1 MLCLLI
7 ASAFAGHPDYCQD
20 KYNCAG
26 EKHVGCEQSKLW
38 DGVREDKNSTR
49 TNQISLKIIK

>member
-1 MLCLLI
+1 M
-7 ASAFAGHPDYCQD
+7 ASALAGHPDYCQD

-38 DGVREDKNSTR
+38 DGVREDGINTP
-49 TNQISLKIIK
+49 TNRILLKIIK

>member
-1 MLCLLI
+1 M
-7 ASAFAGHPDYCQD
+7 ASALAGHPDYCQD

-38 DGVREDKNSTR
+38 DGVREDGINTP
-49 TNQISLKIIK
+49 TN